1 MFFLSF
7 CLNKKNYCLYK
18 YVQRTTVFINM
29 FFLSFCLNKKNYC
42 LYKYVL
48 SVFLSS

>member
-1 MFFLSF
+1 MSFMSF
-7 CLNKKNYCLYK
+7 CLNKKK
-18 YVQRTTVFINM
+18 RTTVFINM

>member
-1 MFFLSF
+1 MSFMSF
-7 CLNKKNYCLYK
+7 CLNKK
-18 YVQRTTVFINM
+18 RTTVFINM